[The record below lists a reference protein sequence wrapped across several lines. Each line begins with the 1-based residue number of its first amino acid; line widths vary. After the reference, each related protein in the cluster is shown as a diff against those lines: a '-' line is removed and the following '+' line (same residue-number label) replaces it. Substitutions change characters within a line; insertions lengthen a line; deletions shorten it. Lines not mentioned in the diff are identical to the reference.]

1 MRKPSFDKY
10 VRYQELTRLLKQ
22 YAREYPRLLRLES
35 IGTSH
40 EGREVWLITATNF
53 KTGPDTEKPAVWVD
67 GNIHASEVAASA
79 AALYHLHSLV
89 SKYGVDKQVTQAMD
103 TRAFYIVPRVN
114 PDGAELAL
122 ADHPKVIRSSTR
134 PYPYDEDPIDGLLE
148 EDIDGDGRILLMRIP
163 DPNGTWKRH
172 PTEPRLMVRRDP
184 AETGGKYYRLL
195 PEGRLKNY
203 DGLEIQVREPKEGL
217 DLNRNFPV
225 AWRHEAEQTG
235 AGPYPVSEP
244 EVRNLV
250 DFIVKHP
257 NITSVVTFHTFSAV
271 LLRPYDDRPDEAFPA
286 EDLWTYQKIGEKG
299 TKLTGYAN
307 IAVFHDFRYHPKTV
321 TTGAFDTWM
330 YDHLGVFAWTVEI
343 WSPLQQAGLK
353 GYKWMDWFREH
364 PVADD
369 LKLLRWSDTKLAR
382 QSYVTWYRF
391 KHPQLGPVE
400 LGGWD
405 WLHTWTN
412 PPGKLLE
419 REIRSFP
426 GWIIW
431 QALIS
436 PRLVL
441 HTAEAVPLGHAAYR
455 VRLILENTGW
465 LPTYVSKKA
474 LERKLRGVICEIELP
489 DGAKLETGK
498 LRSDAGQLEGRAY
511 KEAMPNTAQEGTQER
526 LKVEWVVRAPR
537 GGKVKLVARHER
549 AGTVRAVVQLK

>member
-1 MRKPSFDKY
+1 MRKPRFDTY
-10 VRYQELTRLLKQ
+10 YRYQELTRLLKQ

-79 AALYHLHSLV
+79 AALYHLHTLV

-134 PYPYDEDPIDGLLE
+134 PYPYDEDPVDGLIE

-184 AETGGKYYRLL
+184 AEAGGKYYRLL

-203 DGLEIQVREPKEGL
+203 DGLEIKVREPKEGL

-225 AWRHEAEQTG
+225 AWRHEAEQAG

-299 TKLTGYAN
+299 TQLTGYPN

-364 PVADD
+364 PLADD
-369 LKLLRWSDTKLAR
+369 LKLLRWSDNKLAR
-382 QSYVTWYRF
+382 QSYITWYRF

-441 HTAEAVPLGHAAYR
+441 HTAEAVPLGRDTYR

-489 DGAKLETGK
+489 EGAKLQTGK
-498 LRSDAGQLEGRAY
+498 LRDDAGQLEGRAY
-511 KEAMPNTAQEGTQER
+511 KEAMPNTVQEGTQER
-526 LKVEWVVRAPR
+526 LKVEWVVHAPR

-549 AGTVRAVVQLK
+549 AGTVKAVVQLK